1 MVSKKK
7 TLGISHTELNDIK
20 PITDNQK
27 EVFNSYNKGQNLFL
41 YGVAG
46 TGKTFVA
53 LYNALKDV
61 LDPKSPRERVYIVR
75 SLLPTR
81 DIGFL
86 PGDEEDKS
94 YLYQVPYQNMVRFM
108 FKQPDERAFE
118 QLYNNLRN
126 QGTIDF
132 LSTSFLRGIT
142 IDNGVIIVDEC
153 QNLNFHELDTIM
165 TRVGQDT
172 RIIFAGDI
180 QQTDLTK
187 TNDRNGI
194 LDFVNIMQQMKEIE
208 CIEFD
213 LNDIVRSGMLKSYLI
228 EKIKLGL
235 HYNE

>member
-1 MVSKKK
+1 M
-7 TLGISHTELNDIK
+7 
-20 PITDNQK
+20 
-27 EVFNSYNKGQNLFL
+27 
-41 YGVAG
+41 
-46 TGKTFVA
+46 
-53 LYNALKDV
+53 
-61 LDPKSPRERVYIVR
+61 
-75 SLLPTR
+75 LPTR

-108 FKQPDERAFE
+108 FKQPDDRSFD
-118 QLYNNLRN
+118 QLYMNLRN

-153 QNLNFHELDTIM
+153 QNLNFHELDTNM

-172 RIIFAGDI
+172 RVIFAGDI

-194 LDFVNIMQQMKEIE
+194 LDFVNIMNQMNEVE
-208 CIEFD
+208 CIEFGIP
-213 LNDIVRSGMLKSYLI
+213 DIVRSGLIKSYLI
-228 EKIKLGL
+228 QKIKLGL
-235 HYNE
+235 HYE